1 MRIIKTSIFAYL
13 RSIQTE
19 ETHVSNGK
27 NNPVLDNEAFPSIP
41 SIVPIVFKLAKPITA
56 GEDCGG
62 GPAAAP
68 SDLRLPHHCQPQQP
82 VPGGAHGLPQ
92 T

>member
-27 NNPVLDNEAFPSIP
+27 NNSVLDNEAFPSVP
-41 SIVPIVFKLAKPITA
+41 SIVPIVF
-56 GEDCGG
+56 
-62 GPAAAP
+62 
-68 SDLRLPHHCQPQQP
+68 
-82 VPGGAHGLPQ
+82 
-92 T
+92 